1 MVHTIQEAAE
11 LAGVHVVTMQRA
23 ARKGLLR
30 AAKVG
35 GEWRVSA
42 AELERWRGLLTPPQA
57 AAALRS
63 NVDPILEAIHSG
75 QLAAEQIAGRWY
87 IERAA
92 LGAWWRSLGGGELD
106 AAALGNG

>member
-1 MVHTIQEAAE
+1 MVHTIQEVAE
-11 LAGVHVVTMQRA
+11 IAGVHVVTAQRA

-42 AELERWRGLLTPPQA
+42 GELERWRGLLTPPQA

-63 NVDPILEAIHSG
+63 NVDAILDAIHTG
-75 QLAAEQIAGRWY
+75 QLGAERIEGRWY

-92 LGAWWRSLGGGELD
+92 LAAWWRGLGGGELGD
-106 AAALGNG
+106 